1 MGLAI
6 GVRTSRNDANA
17 LAFYITEMG
26 VTPGQVESD
35 VIDPAN
41 STFFDKAVVL

>member
-35 VIDPAN
+35 VIDPAF